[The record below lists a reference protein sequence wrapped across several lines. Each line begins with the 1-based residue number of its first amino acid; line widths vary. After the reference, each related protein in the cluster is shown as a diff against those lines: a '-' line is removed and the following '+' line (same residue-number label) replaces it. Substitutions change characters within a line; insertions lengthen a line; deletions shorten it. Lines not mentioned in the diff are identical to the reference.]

1 MRTTACGAALL
12 FLLVSSSLAG
22 LQTERAAKD
31 RKVDDLAKKLERM
44 RDQYQELLTD
54 CWGRGYYLYETEGEV
69 WKLSEAPDPRA
80 CKKAEAL
87 KDDYRAG
94 FKDLLKLDRR
104 LVLFENIPKYVDR
117 R

>member
-1 MRTTACGAALL
+1 MRTTACGAAFL

-44 RDQYQELLTD
+44 RDEYQDLLAD
-54 CWGRGYYLYETEGEV
+54 CWGRGSLYETEGEV

-80 CKKAEAL
+80 CNTAEAL